1 MGLAREFDLS
11 SDQLVSGWSSK
22 WRKGGDEALKPKP
35 KGRPKGSTAPRLL
48 SEEDKLR
55 RQAQR
60 LEAEN
65 AYLKI
70 AGLEESGTRLKVQ
83 AIVILKSHHRLEY
96 LLDAAGI
103 PRSTFFYHQNDSAS
117 QISTL
122 RLRTRSG
129 KASSATSIA
138 TATSECC

>member
-103 PRSTFFYHQNDSAS
+103 PRSTFLLPPETTQPV
-117 QISTL
+117 
-122 RLRTRSG
+122 R
-129 KASSATSIA
+129 
-138 TATSECC
+138 